1 MDIHK
6 LSDIQKDVLREIG
19 NIGAGNA
26 VTALS
31 SMLQRKIDMEVPSI
45 RLVSFNEMIE
55 VIGGPEHII
64 TAIVFRVEGKA
75 PGTVYFIMSIK
86 EAEILIQEILKDN
99 IALFDE
105 NNQIHELA
113 SSVLQE
119 VGNILT
125 GSYLSALSD
134 FTKINMRPSIP
145 YLSVDMAGAIVVDGL
160 LELSKIIDYALI
172 IDTKINSGDLMND
185 INGQFFF
192 IPDADSF
199 AQIFHSLGFYD
210 E

>member
-185 INGQFFF
+185 I
-192 IPDADSF
+192 
-199 AQIFHSLGFYD
+199 
-210 E
+210 